1 MLVKLSDEVSVN
13 PEYVASVTIRHE
25 IDVVT
30 VLMHDGIKYIFGRD
44 YGRSIWETADRITKL
59 INGDDNG

>member
-30 VLMHDGIKYIFGRD
+30 VLMHDGIKCIFGPD

-59 INGDDNG
+59 INGDSNG